1 MTIESHVLGI
11 QRVCPALEDS
21 GSEHLLVAIEL
32 RDDKTILPPTCWAEG
47 GTRYRQDQMFA
58 SQEYFGVQDV
68 QVLNT
73 EGGRPE
79 YPRALFPKV
88 VIN

>member
-11 QRVCPALEDS
+11 QRVCPALKDS
-21 GSEHLLVAIEL
+21 GSEHLVIAIEL
-32 RDDKTILPPTCWAEG
+32 RDDKTVLPPSLWAEG

-68 QVLNT
+68 QVLDT
-73 EGGRPE
+73 EGRRPE
-79 YPRALFPKV
+79 YPRAFSPKV
-88 VIN
+88 VID